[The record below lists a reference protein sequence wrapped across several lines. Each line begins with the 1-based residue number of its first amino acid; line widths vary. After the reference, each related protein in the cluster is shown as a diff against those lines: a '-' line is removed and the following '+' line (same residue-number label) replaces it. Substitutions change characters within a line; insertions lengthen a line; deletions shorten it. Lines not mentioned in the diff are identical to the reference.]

1 MVQIG
6 GFDGLPCFP
15 LLFVSGMGLRAM
27 WMQWRY
33 FFTMHDISN
42 FLLFSLSGD
51 GVAAADLVVAVQVLV
66 LLFFF
71 RLGVALHFLCGDA
84 SVASRISRLIVAPFL
99 WLAAHFPHTCF

>member
-1 MVQIG
+1 MLTSGADRV
-6 GFDGLPCFP
+6 FDGLPCFP

-51 GVAAADLVVAVQVLV
+51 GVAAADLVVAVQIF
-66 LLFFF
+66 LLSL
-71 RLGVALHFLCGDA
+71 LG
-84 SVASRISRLIVAPFL
+84 RKR
-99 WLAAHFPHTCF
+99 